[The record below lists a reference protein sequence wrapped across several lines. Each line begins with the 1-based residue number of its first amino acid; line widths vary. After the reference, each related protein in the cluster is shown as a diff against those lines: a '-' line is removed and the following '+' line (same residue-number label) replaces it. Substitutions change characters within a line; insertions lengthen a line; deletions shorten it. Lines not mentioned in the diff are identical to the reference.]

1 MQLRVIMV
9 LISCEE
15 CGTEISDKAP
25 SCPKCGIP
33 MSKESSQQS
42 TIKNIDL
49 KNEQKFNLRILICVM
64 LFFSSL
70 FLYHQYTLA
79 EKAADEHMDEYFDCL
94 DAMYYSCDEENRD
107 WEYEREDQE
116 SVGCICGAFTIMF
129 VLSLMYLYE
138 KSYTGPQWKWK

>member
-1 MQLRVIMV
+1 MHLRVIMV

-49 KNEQKFNLRILICVM
+49 KNEQKYNLLILICVI

-79 EKAADEHMDEYFDCL
+79 EKAADEAGDKYFDC
-94 DAMYYSCDEENRD
+94 DSRYYSCDEENRD
-107 WEYEREDQE
+107 WEYELEERDTT
-116 SVGCICGAFTIMF
+116 GYICGAFTIMF